1 MGTKKKVLIVIDMQN
16 DFVSGS
22 LGTPEAKAI
31 VMNVKN
37 KIIKYCFSNQNYI
50 YYTQDTH
57 YKDYLHTLEGEKL
70 PIKHCIHLTDGWEII
85 SQVKPDLYYA
95 GERLIKETFGYTGWK
110 DVLGEEEEIGHI
122 ELCGLC
128 TDICVISNVLI
139 LRALYPNTRIYV
151 DSLCCAGTTPEK
163 HEAALKVMESCQI
176 DVI

>member
-1 MGTKKKVLIVIDMQN
+1 MDTKKILIVIDMQN

-22 LGTPEAKAI
+22 LGTSEAQAI

-37 KIIKYCFSNQNYI
+37 KIRSYFGSNENYI

-57 YKDYLHTLEGEKL
+57 YKDYLRSLEGEKL
-70 PIKHCIHLTDGWEII
+70 PVKHCIHQTDGWKIVPLI
-85 SQVKPDLYYA
+85 DMDLKYA
-95 GERLIKETFGYTGWK
+95 GERLLKETFGYTEWK
-110 DVLGEEEEIGHI
+110 SLLGAEEEIGHI

-128 TDICVISNVLI
+128 TDICVISNALI

-151 DSLCCAGTTPEK
+151 DSLCYAGTTPEK